1 MFRGRVTYT
10 WIFAGGLLFAACT
23 EGSPRMV
30 VDPDLEALEADYIG
44 FGITRRVTRD
54 GIREFIVEADTA
66 LVFQD
71 STIVLLRGN
80 VILTAYNEDTGT
92 EKAIVTSER
101 GRLNNMTNEM
111 WAEGNA
117 VLLIQGDG
125 RRIESYEL
133 HYAPEHDAIRSDS
146 ATVMFDGDQ
155 VVEGTGFNSDMNF
168 ERVMVREA
176 RTRGRAVR
184 F

>member
-1 MFRGRVTYT
+1 
-10 WIFAGGLLFAACT
+10 
-23 EGSPRMV
+23 
-30 VDPDLEALEADYIG
+30 
-44 FGITRRVTRD
+44 
-54 GIREFIVEADTA
+54 
-66 LVFQD
+66 
-71 STIVLLRGN
+71 
-80 VILTAYNEDTGT
+80 
-92 EKAIVTSER
+92 
-101 GRLNNMTNEM
+101 M